1 MSDGPETLAARRR
14 RCDDAHPTRVTR
26 VDPRTPSGWSRPDD
40 RGVHRRRARSAGRR
54 SSASVRG
61 LVPGLA
67 GAGAGRGLHVGTLP
81 SRWFPADRDKLIYL
95 AIAAHLA
102 PAVLTQLVSAPTGAW
117 FEDRNALVTTLEQ
130 QESDRP

>member
-1 MSDGPETLAARRR
+1 MTPTPPESPESTRAPRAAGPAPTTGVSTADEHVRQDADRRR
-14 RCDDAHPTRVTR
+14 P
-26 VDPRTPSGWSRPDD
+26 
-40 RGVHRRRARSAGRR
+40 SAG
-54 SSASVRG
+54 SSRVWR
-61 LVPGLA
+61 